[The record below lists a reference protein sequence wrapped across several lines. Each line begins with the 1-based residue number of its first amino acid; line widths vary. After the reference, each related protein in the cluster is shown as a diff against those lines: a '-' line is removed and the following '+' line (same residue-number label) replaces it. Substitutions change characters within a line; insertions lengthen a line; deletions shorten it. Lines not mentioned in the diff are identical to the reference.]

1 MSKKEDILL
10 GKIKLMIVE
19 RMDILNNGFF
29 NQKLESLNRRIEK
42 VQCKKTHEE
51 ITKTF
56 LKKISKLERCI
67 NAAIAFQEEAF
78 SKTAVRQIMLPHA
91 DYQNTVLSQLR
102 PSAFSPGIIN
112 IPASSSNTLLLSP
125 FTGFTAAHVS
135 EYISLEAKVCMHPLA
150 LLAYLSVTSGA
161 ILVTTCRVFLLCYIQ
176 LPAVGDQMSPFVLLL
191 CCPMGFFCTSCSDE
205 VILVSVENQNS
216 ATANFSAIRNNQIS
230 TQAEMSSTVQ
240 SEMKERKL
248 KVIDLTEE
256 NHNCSEGRTEKIRNI
271 SRTNSSKPVYLN

>member
-42 VQCKKTHEE
+42 VQCKKNHEE

-67 NAAIAFQEEAF
+67 NAAIAFQEESF
-78 SKTAVRQIMLPHA
+78 SKTAVRQIMLPRA
-91 DYQNTVLSQLR
+91 DYQNTVLNQLR

-135 EYISLEAKVCMHPLA
+135 EYIS
-150 LLAYLSVTSGA
+150 
-161 ILVTTCRVFLLCYIQ
+161 
-176 LPAVGDQMSPFVLLL
+176 
-191 CCPMGFFCTSCSDE
+191 SDE

-216 ATANFSAIRNNQIS
+216 AAANFSAIRNNQIS
-230 TQAEMSSTVQ
+230 TQAEMSATVQ

-248 KVIDLTEE
+248 KVVDLTEE